1 MSDETYSVAE
11 DLAKYF
17 IDMEEKIK
25 NLAIYQEVI
34 RAEIRNTSSEPP
46 HKKIVAF
53 EKENNN
59 RGKLDHPLSL
69 IKEEYRQD
77 SNENENFLIDEINEK
92 NK

>member
-1 MSDETYSVAE
+1 MTDETYSVAE

-34 RAEIRNTSSEPP
+34 RAEIRNTSTP
-46 HKKIVAF
+46 HKKIVNF

-59 RGKLDHPLSL
+59 REKLDHPLSL
-69 IKEEYRQD
+69 IKEYKED
-77 SNENENFLIDEINEK
+77 SNENFLIDEINEK